1 MEFAKLLES
10 VGDEPVFDSA
20 VLLAGPV
27 NPAAL
32 RVQLSRWVAA
42 GKLIQIRRE
51 LYTLAPPY
59 QKVKPHP
66 FLVANRLAP
75 ASCVSCQS
83 ALAYYG
89 LIPEYVAA
97 TTSVTPARPGRWDT
111 PLGRFVF
118 QHLKQEHFHG
128 YRRVEVSARQS
139 AFVATPEKALLDLI
153 YLQPHSA
160 THAYVHG
167 LRLQNLDRVNW
178 PELQRLADASG
189 RPKLRRAAK
198 ALAGLAAAA
207 ETFETL

>member
-1 MEFAKLLES
+1 VKLLES

-20 VLLAGPV
+20 MLLVGPV
-27 NPAAL
+27 NPASL

-51 LYTLAPPY
+51 LYAPAPPY

-66 FLVANRLAP
+66 FFVANRLVP
-75 ASCVSCQS
+75 ASYVSCQS

-89 LIPEYVAA
+89 LIPEYAAA
-97 TTSVTPARPGRWDT
+97 TTSVTTARPSQWDT
-111 PLGRFVF
+111 SLGRFVF
-118 QHLKQEHFHG
+118 QHLKREHFNA

-160 THAYVHG
+160 TRAYAQG
-167 LRLQNLDRVNW
+167 LRLQNLERVNW
-178 PELQRLADASG
+178 PELQHLADASG

-198 ALAGLAAAA
+198 ALAELAATA